1 MSLPPRTIRSVTVHV
16 TWVRY
21 GRLAVEA
28 LTAEIAAAKR
38 DDPLVAVNVV
48 VPSNHVGVTARR
60 LLGSGAVGPT
70 SSRGVGLAAVTFLT
84 VYRMAELLGSAAL
97 AGQGRRP
104 VSTPVIGAALRA
116 ALRERPGVFAPVAE
130 HPATESSLVAAYREM
145 RDVSP
150 GALRRLGTRSR
161 RAADVVA
168 LHDLAHA
175 RLEGEFYDEQDLVA
189 SAIERL
195 DAGEGRETGLDG
207 PVVVYLPQR
216 LSLHSAAL
224 LRAVARGRPLR
235 VIAGSTGHPGA
246 DAMVGRSV
254 ARIDDTGRLPLA
266 LGPSLAPAFDT
277 RRTRVVTT
285 SDADEEVR
293 TAVRVVVDAART
305 GSPLERIAVLY
316 PTAEPYARLAH
327 EHLSAAGISHNGAA
341 VDPLT
346 SRLAGRTLL
355 GFLRLPE
362 GGYRRDEIFAWLA
375 GGLPR
380 HRGRRAPVVAW
391 ERVSR
396 EAGVVAGR
404 AHWDRLLTTHA
415 ADCDGE
421 AEASEGDPDAVE
433 WRADQLRTEAE
444 RARSLREFVLG
455 IIDDLDGAA
464 SAPRPWAQRAAW
476 ARRCLADLLGSER
489 HRTRWPITEQ
499 RAAERV
505 ERALDRLAAL
515 DGVEGPVALEVFTR
529 TLELELEADLGRVGR
544 MGEGVVVGSLGM
556 GVGLDL
562 DVVVVL
568 GLAEGSLP
576 SRVREDS
583 LLPDAERE
591 ATGDELPRRSD
602 ESERQHHDLLATL
615 GGAQRHVLCVPRG
628 DLRRNS
634 DRVPSRWVLEIAGD
648 LEGRRVT
655 GVELMGTRRPMAR
668 ARGLVRRRPPSRR
681 LSGHR
686 AGVPVAGDACRRFRR
701 ARRVGR
707 RIARRR
713 NRPGWPGRDRVA
725 SSRSLHSVRREP
737 RGIGHPVARRAS
749 RRRPPRLEGWARCP
763 FAYLVRDVLGVE
775 EVENPEDRLEISPL
789 DQGTLVHL
797 VLERFVQE
805 HLDRR
810 GASPAEGSAL
820 VTWTEEDGIRLREIA
835 HEECD
840 RYQEHGLVGRPI
852 FWQRDRRRIVGDLE
866 RFLRERRVPSGN
878 SRPTPR
884 GRGAR
889 LRASRR
895 LPPHGY
901 PRGCRTDA
909 SVEFRGKADRLDVAD
924 DGTIEVARLQD
935 RPRGLLSGAQR
946 GQSRCS
952 RHETAARRLW
962 PGGAAARAEA
972 RCSGTGRVLVHV
984 PQGPV
989 PPHRLRDHAEVLER
1003 VSETVGRIVDGHR
1016 GWGVPEPPHG
1026 LEQFAVRRVPLL
1038 RPRRP
1043 RRRRPPSPGGAQE
1056 RGSRPWRSFL
1066 ELVAK
1071 RARGL
1076 PGRGK
1081 GRGIR
1086 RRGFRCMR

>member
-1 MSLPPRTIRSVTVHV
+1 MTVHV

-70 SSRGVGLAAVTFLT
+70 CSRGVGLAAVTFLT

-224 LRAVARGRPLR
+224 LRAVARGRQLR

-246 DAMVGRSV
+246 DATVGRSV

-266 LGPSLAPAFDT
+266 LGPSLAPVFDT

-362 GGYRRDEIFAWLA
+362 GGYRRDQIFAWLA

-415 ADCDGE
+415 VDCDGE
-421 AEASEGDPDAVE
+421 AEAIEGDPDAAE

-455 IIDDLDGAA
+455 IIDDLDEAA
-464 SAPRPWAQRAAW
+464 APRPWAQRAAW
-476 ARRCLADLLGSER
+476 ARRRLVELLGSER

-568 GLAEGSLP
+568 GMAEGSLP

-602 ESERQHHDLLATL
+602 ESERQHHDLLAT
-615 GGAQRHVLCVPRG
+615 A
-628 DLRRNS
+628 
-634 DRVPSRWVLEIAGD
+634 
-648 LEGRRVT
+648 
-655 GVELMGTRRPMAR
+655 
-668 ARGLVRRRPPSRR
+668 
-681 LSGHR
+681 
-686 AGVPVAGDACRRFRR
+686 
-701 ARRVGR
+701 
-707 RIARRR
+707 
-713 NRPGWPGRDRVA
+713 
-725 SSRSLHSVRREP
+725 
-737 RGIGHPVARRAS
+737 
-749 RRRPPRLEGWARCP
+749 
-763 FAYLVRDVLGVE
+763 
-775 EVENPEDRLEISPL
+775 
-789 DQGTLVHL
+789 
-797 VLERFVQE
+797 
-805 HLDRR
+805 
-810 GASPAEGSAL
+810 
-820 VTWTEEDGIRLREIA
+820 
-835 HEECD
+835 
-840 RYQEHGLVGRPI
+840 
-852 FWQRDRRRIVGDLE
+852 
-866 RFLRERRVPSGN
+866 
-878 SRPTPR
+878 
-884 GRGAR
+884 
-889 LRASRR
+889 
-895 LPPHGY
+895 
-901 PRGCRTDA
+901 
-909 SVEFRGKADRLDVAD
+909 
-924 DGTIEVARLQD
+924 
-935 RPRGLLSGAQR
+935 
-946 GQSRCS
+946 
-952 RHETAARRLW
+952 
-962 PGGAAARAEA
+962 
-972 RCSGTGRVLVHV
+972 
-984 PQGPV
+984 
-989 PPHRLRDHAEVLER
+989 
-1003 VSETVGRIVDGHR
+1003 
-1016 GWGVPEPPHG
+1016 
-1026 LEQFAVRRVPLL
+1026 
-1038 RPRRP
+1038 
-1043 RRRRPPSPGGAQE
+1043 
-1056 RGSRPWRSFL
+1056 
-1066 ELVAK
+1066 
-1071 RARGL
+1071 
-1076 PGRGK
+1076 
-1081 GRGIR
+1081 
-1086 RRGFRCMR
+1086 

>member
-150 GALRRLGTRSR
+150 GALRRLGARSR

-655 GVELMGTRRPMAR
+655 GVELMGTRHQWLEHVASFDGGLRR
-668 ARGLVRRRPPSRR
+668 ADFPATAQEYR
-681 LSGHR
+681 LR
-686 AGVPVAGDACRRFRR
+686 AMLVAGSDERAEWVAESLGDAI
-701 ARRVGR
+701 VLGGQDV
-707 RIARRR
+707 I
-713 NRPGWPGRDRVA
+713 
-725 SSRSLHSVRREP
+725 
-737 RGIGHPVARRAS
+737 AS
-749 RRRPPRLEGWARCP
+749 RRADRFTRFDGNLEGLDIPSPAERPTSATRLEGWARCP

-866 RFLRERRVPSGN
+866 RFLREDASHRAIHGLHPVAAELAFGLPGASL
-878 SRPTPR
+878 PTVT
-884 GRGAR
+884 
-889 LRASRR
+889 LR
-895 LPPHGY
+895 LPDGRHV
-901 PRGCRTDA
+901 A
-909 SVEFRGKADRLDVAD
+909 FRGKADRLDVAD
-924 DGTIEVARLQD
+924 DGTIEVLDYKTGRADSYRELNEDNPDARGTRLQLVVYGLAARLREQ
-935 RPRGLLSGAQR
+935 RPD
-946 GQSRCS
+946 
-952 RHETAARRLW
+952 ARV
-962 PGGAAARAEA
+962 RAEYWFTS
-972 RCSGTGRVLVHV
+972 RKGRF
-984 PQGPV
+984 
-989 PPHRLRDHAEVLER
+989 HRIGYEITPRVLER
-1003 VSETVGRIVDGHR
+1003 VSETVGRIVEGI
-1016 GWGVPEPPHG
+1016 E
-1026 LEQFAVRRVPLL
+1026 
-1038 RPRRP
+1038 
-1043 RRRRPPSPGGAQE
+1043 GGAFPNHPTTLSSSPFVECPYCDPDGLGVVDLRRQVE
-1056 RGSRPWRSFL
+1056 RKSEDPGLGGVFGAGR
-1066 ELVAK
+1066 K